1 MTENDNSDNTQ
12 QWECTIC
19 TLLNE
24 NNVQECAA
32 CGTTREGNT
41 ENSTAMWTCRACTTY
56 NRVGQS
62 VCINCGLP
70 INTSIQQISNTN
82 DGVTFQ
88 VEGNDIRDILDYLGL
103 VVNDPTQ
110 PVNLTPREEAEN
122 IAFNGNPCRCM
133 VCKLRAMRS
142 IIQLN
147 QTASTDRQRHLAGIM
162 MNEILPE
169 LIMTTFNSD
178 NPILQLMGSNSM
190 NTLEQVLDRSLAEA
204 EGRQRPASEEDIQ
217 CLCTIDLKQN
227 THLHEEKCVICM
239 DNLKCTEKVDCH
251 VDEMQT
257 DEHNVNVDDTSA
269 SKKMKIEK
277 EVCKLPCNH
286 HFHKDCLLHW
296 LEQDASCPICKARID
311 KEVGLKNKDVHPG
324 GGASNTGNTDELMS
338 VLE

>member
-1 MTENDNSDNTQ
+1 MAENDNSDNTQ

-24 NNVQECAA
+24 NNVNECAA

-41 ENSTAMWTCRACTTY
+41 ENSTAMWACRVCTTY

-70 INTSIQQISNTN
+70 ATASLQQVSNN
-82 DGVTFQ
+82 SFE
-88 VEGNDIRDILDYLGL
+88 VEGADIRDILDYLGL
-103 VVNDPTQ
+103 VVNDPMQ

-122 IAFNGNPCRCM
+122 IVFGSNPCRCM
-133 VCKLRAMRS
+133 ICRLRGMRS

-147 QTASTDRQRHLAGIM
+147 QTANTDRQRHLAGIM

-169 LIMTTFNSD
+169 LIMSTFNSD

-204 EGRQRPASEEDIQ
+204 EGRQRPASEEDKK
-217 CLCTIDLKQN
+217 CLCSVDLNKN
-227 THLHEEKCVICM
+227 THLHQEKCVICM
-239 DNLKCTEKVDCH
+239 DNLKCSDKLDCH
-251 VDEMQT
+251 T
-257 DEHNVNVDDTSA
+257 DCKGTVVNDTSSESA
-269 SKKMKIEK
+269 SKKMKVEK

-286 HFHKDCLLHW
+286 YFHKDCLINW

-311 KEVGLKNKDVHPG
+311 KKVGLKDNQVHS
-324 GGASNTGNTDELMS
+324 GGAASNSENTDEQMS

>member
-1 MTENDNSDNTQ
+1 MTDNNISDNKQ
-12 QWECTIC
+12 QWECTTC
-19 TLLNE
+19 TLLN
-24 NNVQECAA
+24 NHDILECAA
-32 CGTTREGNT
+32 CGTTKEGNT
-41 ENSTAMWTCRACTTY
+41 ENSTAMWACNSCTTY
-56 NRVGQS
+56 NRVGHT

-70 INTSIQQISNTN
+70 ANTN
-82 DGVTFQ
+82 TDITYQ
-88 VEGNDIRDILDYLGL
+88 LEGSNINDILDYLGL
-103 VVNDPTQ
+103 VMNQ
-110 PVNLTPREEAEN
+110 PASTPRQEAEN
-122 IAFNGNPCRCM
+122 IAFNSNPCRCM

-204 EGRQRPASEEDIQ
+204 EGRQRPANEDDIK
-217 CLCTIDLKQN
+217 CVCSVDLNHN
-227 THLHEEKCVICM
+227 THLHEENCVICM
-239 DNLKCTEKVDCH
+239 DKLKCTEKVDCSE
-251 VDEMQT
+251 DEMQT
-257 DEHNVNVDDTSA
+257 DEQNVGDASA

-311 KEVGLKNKDVHPG
+311 KKVGLKDEQVHTG
-324 GGASNTGNTDELMS
+324 GTATNSENTDELMS